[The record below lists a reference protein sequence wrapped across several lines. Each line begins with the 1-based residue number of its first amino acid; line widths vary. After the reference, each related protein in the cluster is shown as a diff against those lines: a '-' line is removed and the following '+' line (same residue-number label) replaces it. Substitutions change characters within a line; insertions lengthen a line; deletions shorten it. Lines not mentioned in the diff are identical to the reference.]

1 MKEFIANYI
10 LKNWQYKI
18 MALFVAVGMWLFVVR
33 EQEMT
38 VTIDVPVEFI
48 NYPETMKVTG
58 NVQSS
63 VKVQLEG
70 RKIIIN
76 QIDKKTLKIIIDLKK
91 AVIGKNSYQV
101 LGSRFKSLPRG
112 IFIRDISPAY
122 IYIDFTKEQPPEPAE
137 VKDEKAAAEKT
148 PVPKSK
154 KQVIKN
160 GSTVR

>member
-76 QIDKKTLKIIIDLKK
+76 QIDKKALKIIIDLKK

-101 LGSRFKSLPRG
+101 MGNRFKSLPRG
-112 IFIRDISPAY
+112 IVILDISPAY
-122 IYIDFTKEQPPEPAE
+122 IYIDFIKDNPPVQEPQ
-137 VKDEKAAAEKT
+137 KT
-148 PVPKSK
+148 GE
-154 KQVIKN
+154 KN
-160 GSTVR
+160 GKTVR

>member
-18 MALFVAVGMWLFVVR
+18 MALVVATGLWLFVVR

-38 VTIDVPVEFI
+38 VTIDVPVEFT
-48 NYPETMKVTG
+48 NYPENMKVSG

-76 QIDKKTLKIIIDLKK
+76 QIDKKTLKISIDLKK
-91 AVIGKNSYQV
+91 AVVGKNSFQI

-122 IYIDFTKEQPPEPAE
+122 IYIDFVKESSQPQETQ
-137 VKDEKAAAEKT
+137 KT
-148 PVPKSK
+148 GD
-154 KQVIKN
+154 KN
-160 GSTVR
+160 GKTVR

>member
-1 MKEFIANYI
+1 MKEFMAIYI

-18 MALFVAVGMWLFVVR
+18 MALIVATGLWLFVVR

-38 VTIDVPVEFI
+38 VTIEVPVEFT
-48 NYPETMKVTG
+48 NYPENMKVAG

-76 QIDKKTLKIIIDLKK
+76 QIDKKTLKISIDLKK
-91 AVIGKNSYQV
+91 AVVGKNSFQI

-112 IFIRDISPAY
+112 LFIRDISPAY
-122 IYIDFTKEQPPEPAE
+122 IYIDFIKEAPPVLEPQKTE
-137 VKDEKAAAEKT
+137 DEKPAKQ
-148 PVPKSK
+148 KSGD
-154 KQVIKN
+154 KN
-160 GSTVR
+160 GKTVR